1 MIKPDDGRWPHLAP
15 DSGGGAASKPAKTRI
30 YEIAKEFSVSSE
42 AMLAI
47 VRGLGVEAKSHMSS
61 VDPATV
67 ERVRKEFVKEKEAVK
82 EDFARKREVDRKSR
96 RRAMESKATVPVPE
110 AAAAAPAPEAKP
122 AAPPR
127 RKSKEAGPRRQVDQK
142 VVRANIRKTFADMDT
157 RKRRYRKRGG
167 RPDEME
173 ETPADSTVLHL
184 TEFVSTSELANSMNL
199 SPSQIIAK
207 AMEMGSMVTINQ
219 RLDRDMMEMLADEF
233 GFSIEFESAM
243 EEDPYEKEQ
252 EEVREEDLKPRPPV
266 VTIMGHVD
274 HGKTSLL
281 DYIRET
287 NVIAGEAGGI
297 TQHIGAYHVELDNGV
312 ITFLDTPGHEAFT
325 AMRARGAQ
333 VTDIVILVVAADD
346 SVMPQTIEAMD
357 HAKAAGVPIVVAVNK
372 IDKPG
377 ARPEQ
382 VRQELSGRGISPE
395 EWGGQNIFVDVSAKT
410 GQGIEKLLE
419 MLLLQAEVLELRA
432 NPDRPAR
439 GAIIEARKEKGRGT
453 MVTALVQEGT
463 LRVGDAIVA
472 GTRPGR
478 VRALS
483 DERGN
488 RLQEVG
494 PGTPVGIMG
503 FDDVPHAGES
513 FSVVGTDRE
522 AREIATKRS
531 QLLREQEQRYR
542 KHATLETIFDAVK
555 EGQIEEMR
563 VVIKADV
570 EGSVEAFADSLE
582 KIATEEVKMR
592 IMHRGVGTIT
602 ESDILLA
609 AASEAIVL
617 GFHTDMDPRAREVQK
632 REGVD
637 VRFYDVIYEAVADV
651 RAAMEGLLQPDVERR
666 QVGTAE
672 VRAVFRVPKLGAI
685 AGSMVTSGEVR
696 RTSLVTVRRDGE
708 VVHQSKV
715 ASLRRFK
722 DDVSEV
728 KSGFECGIG
737 VADFP
742 GIQEGDVLEFF
753 EEVEV
758 ARRL

>member
-1 MIKPDDGRWPHLAP
+1 
-15 DSGGGAASKPAKTRI
+15 
-30 YEIAKEFSVSSE
+30 
-42 AMLAI
+42 MLGI

-61 VDPATV
+61 IDAATV
-67 ERVRKEFVKEKEAVK
+67 EKVRKEFVKEKEAVK

-96 RRAMESKATVPVPE
+96 RRAMESKATVPAPE
-110 AAAAAPAPEAKP
+110 AAAAAPAAAPESRP
-122 AAPPR
+122 AAPAAR
-127 RKSKEAGPRRQVDQK
+127 RKPKDSGPRRQVDQK

-167 RPDEME
+167 RGDEME
-173 ETPADSTVLHL
+173 EVATDSNVLKL
-184 TEFVSTSELANSMNL
+184 TEFVSTAELANSMAL

-207 AMEMGSMVTINQ
+207 AMELDSMVTINQ

-243 EEDPYEKEQ
+243 QEDPFEQ
-252 EEVREEDLKPRPPV
+252 ELEEVREEDLKPRPPV

-297 TQHIGAYHVELDNGV
+297 TQHIGAYHVELDGGV

-346 SVMPQTIEAMD
+346 SVMPQTVEAID

-377 ARPEQ
+377 AKPDQ
-382 VRQELSGRGISPE
+382 VRQELSGRGITPE
-395 EWGGQNIFVDVSAKT
+395 EWGGEHIFVDVSAKT
-410 GQGIEKLLE
+410 GAGIEKLLE
-419 MLLLQAEVLELRA
+419 MLLLQAEVLELKA

-463 LRVGDAIVA
+463 LRVGDSIVA
-472 GTRPGR
+472 GTQPGR
-478 VRALS
+478 VRALT

-488 RLQEVG
+488 RMQDVG

-503 FDDVPHAGES
+503 FDDVPRAGES
-513 FSVVGTDRE
+513 FSVVKNDRE

-531 QLLREQEQRYR
+531 QLLREQEQRYQR
-542 KHATLETIFDAVK
+542 HATLETFFEKVK
-555 EGQIEEMR
+555 EGEVEEMR
-563 VVIKADV
+563 VIIKADV

-582 KIATEEVKMR
+582 KIATDEVKLR

-617 GFHTDMDPRAREVQK
+617 GFHTDMDSRAREVQK

-637 VRFYDVIYEAVADV
+637 VRFYDVIYEAVADI
-651 RAAMEGLLQPDVERR
+651 RAAMEGMLRPDVERR

-696 RTSLVTVRRDGE
+696 RSSLVSVRREGE
-708 VVHQSKV
+708 VVHQGKV

-728 KSGFECGIG
+728 KNGFECGIG

-742 GIQEGDVLEFF
+742 GVQEGDVLEFF